1 MDYIIISKIY
11 DIGMEEKPSDWIQR
25 IAQTIYEKKGK
36 NIIAIDVRGIS
47 SITDYVLIADGNVD
61 RHVIA
66 LAKEIEDVMRN
77 SGQKVAQAEG
87 LQNGDWVVLDCF
99 QVVVH
104 LFVPEMRQKYQLE
117 RLWPDGKILDLDL
130 QEQSLTSKVR
140 NE

>member
-1 MDYIIISKIY
+1 
-11 DIGMEEKPSDWIQR
+11 MEEKPSDWIQR

-66 LAKEIEDVMRN
+66 LAKEIEDVMRDL
-77 SGQKVAQAEG
+77 GQKVAQVEG
-87 LQNGDWVVLDCF
+87 LQNGDWVVLDYF